1 MFQGGRRIVDHKT
14 GPYRKEEHPSF
25 RIVVLE
31 KSKRRDG
38 RYIDQ
43 LGHYNPK
50 TDPASIHLDK
60 EKYDFWVAR
69 GAQPTDTVKSFL
81 GKIG

>member
-1 MFQGGRRIVDHKT
+1 MLMIRLARNGK
-14 GPYRKEEHPSF
+14 KKHPHY

-38 RYIDQ
+38 RYIDM

-50 TDPASIHLDK
+50 TNPASIHLDK
-60 EKYDFWVAR
+60 EKYDFWIGK
-69 GAQPTDTVKSFL
+69 GAQATDTVKSFL
-81 GKIG
+81 GKIE

>member
-1 MFQGGRRIVDHKT
+1 MLTIRLART
-14 GPYRKEEHPSF
+14 GKKKHPSF

-60 EKYDFWVAR
+60 EKYDFWIAR

>member
-1 MFQGGRRIVDHKT
+1 MLTIRLART
-14 GPYRKEEHPSF
+14 GKKKQPSF

-43 LGHYNPK
+43 LGHYNPR
-50 TDPASIHLDK
+50 THPAAIHLDK
-60 EKYDFWVAR
+60 EKYDFWVGR

>member
-1 MFQGGRRIVDHKT
+1 MKRCSSDLISICCC
-14 GPYRKEEHPSF
+14 KEEYALLTIRLARTGKKKHPSF

-60 EKYDFWVAR
+60 
-69 GAQPTDTVKSFL
+69 
-81 GKIG
+81 

>member
-1 MFQGGRRIVDHKT
+1 MLTIRLARGGK
-14 GPYRKEEHPSF
+14 KKHPSF

-50 TDPASIHLDK
+50 TDPATIRLDK
-60 EKYDFWVAR
+60 EKYAFWIAR
-69 GAQPTDTVKSFL
+69 GAQPSDTVKSFL